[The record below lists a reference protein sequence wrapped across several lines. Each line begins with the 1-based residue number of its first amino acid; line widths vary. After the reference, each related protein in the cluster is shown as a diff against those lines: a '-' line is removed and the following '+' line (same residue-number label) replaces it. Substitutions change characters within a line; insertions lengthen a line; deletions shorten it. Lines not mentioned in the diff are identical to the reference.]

1 MSRVGAPASGGLG
14 ASGERASLS
23 ISSMTGFACTDGRD
37 DTLGWRWEVRSV
49 NGRGLDIRCRM
60 PPGRER
66 LDPKVRAAVS
76 SRLRRGSVTVALQLL
91 QAPGAGAVRVNRAL
105 LDELIAVAAEYRGA
119 EGVGEPRLDG
129 LLALRG
135 VIEPVEQTR
144 GEARYEQREEA
155 MLRDLDD
162 ALALLVRERRAEGAA
177 LAAVLAD
184 RIAEIESLTRQ
195 AEERAARRLAPM
207 GERLRAQVAAL
218 IGAGAPLPEDRLAA
232 ELAVLAAKADVTEEI
247 ERLIAHCAAAA
258 RHLKEDGA
266 VGRKLDFLAQEFNRE
281 ANTLCAKASDAALT
295 GVGLAIK
302 SAVDRFREQVQNVE

>member
-1 MSRVGAPASGGLG
+1 
-14 ASGERASLS
+14 
-23 ISSMTGFACTDGRD
+23 MTGFACTDGRD
-37 DTLGWRWEVRSV
+37 DALGWRWEVRSV
-49 NGRGLDIRCRM
+49 NGRGLDIRCRL
-60 PPGRER
+60 PPGMER

-76 SRLRRGSVTVALQLL
+76 SRLRRGSVTVALHLSQT
-91 QAPGAGAVRVNRAL
+91 PGAGAVRVNRAL
-105 LDELIAVAAEYRGA
+105 LDELIAVAAEYRGT

-135 VIEPVEQTR
+135 VIEPVERAR
-144 GEARYEQREEA
+144 GEDRYEWQEEA
-155 MLRDLDD
+155 MLRDLDA
-162 ALALLVRERRAEGAA
+162 ALTLLVRERRTEGAA

-195 AEERAARRLAPM
+195 AEEQAARRLAPM

-218 IGAGAPLPEDRLAA
+218 IGAGGPLPEDRLAA
-232 ELAVLAAKADVTEEI
+232 ELAVLAVKADVTEET

-258 RHLKEDGA
+258 RHLKEEDGA

-295 GVGLAIK
+295 DVGLAIK